1 MIVLKNNLIM
11 IDNFLIKIQMINFKE
26 LEIIINFNKQID
38 LLGSQD
44 NKDEIHLKD
53 RTEEV
58 VLTVIKEVR
67 LEAGKKDIEVIINI
81 INLNIIEIPFL
92 NKII

>member
-81 INLNIIEIPFL
+81 VNLNIIKIPFL

>member
-1 MIVLKNNLIM
+1 
-11 IDNFLIKIQMINFKE
+11 MINFKE

-38 LLGSQD
+38 LLESQD
-44 NKDEIHLKD
+44 NKDGIHLKD

-67 LEAGKKDIEVIINI
+67 IEAGKKDIEGIINI
-81 INLNIIEIPFL
+81 INLNIIKILFL